1 MNMPDSSRRIDR
13 VSQLPQ
19 EIAPSR
25 DLWPGIASAIAAQ
38 VERPQG
44 ERSQGEAPPVQPR
57 SRARRFGS
65 WGLGLAAGVALLGVG
80 FLIGRQSPDTRAPGA
95 EPMLAVSFEPGESYR
110 KARAAQLEQLPKKL
124 AALSPE
130 SRQQVLASLE
140 TLRRSLDDIRK
151 ALGEDP
157 ANLLLQSMLVNTYQ
171 EEMRVLTTVNEA
183 GAAGQEI

>member
-1 MNMPDSSRRIDR
+1 MTIPDSSRRIDR

-19 EIAPSR
+19 DVAPAR
-25 DLWPGIASAIAAQ
+25 DLWPAIASAIAT
-38 VERPQG
+38 QG
-44 ERSQGEAPPVQPR
+44 EPPQPQVLSQPPQRR
-57 SRARRFGS
+57 SRTLAGT

-80 FLIGRQSPDTRAPGA
+80 FLIGRQTPDTVAPA
-95 EPMLAVSFEPGESYR
+95 TQPMLAVSFEPGESYQ
-110 KARAAQLEQLPKKL
+110 KARAAQLEQLPAKL

-130 SRQQVLASLE
+130 SRRQVLASLE

>member
-1 MNMPDSSRRIDR
+1 MNTPDSSRRVDR

-19 EIAPSR
+19 DIAPAR
-25 DLWPGIASAIAAQ
+25 DLWPAIASTMASNLSAQ
-38 VERPQG
+38 TEQSQPIVEPQ
-44 ERSQGEAPPVQPR
+44 QP
-57 SRARRFGS
+57 SRRFGA

-80 FLIGRQSPDTRAPGA
+80 FLIGRQTPDALAPVTP
-95 EPMLAVSFEPGESYR
+95 PMVAVSFEPGESYQ
-110 KARAAQLEQLPKKL
+110 KARAAQLEQLPARL

-130 SRQQVLASLE
+130 SRRQVLASLE

-183 GAAGQEI
+183 GSAGQEI

>member
-1 MNMPDSSRRIDR
+1 MNTPDSSRRIDR

-19 EIAPSR
+19 DIAPAR
-25 DLWPGIASAIAAQ
+25 DLWPAIAAQ
-38 VERPQG
+38 LGSAE
-44 ERSQGEAPPVQPR
+44 SAPAAPAP
-57 SRARRFGS
+57 SRRRFGRWS
-65 WGLGLAAGVALLGVG
+65 LGIAAGVALLGVG
-80 FLIGRQSPDTRAPGA
+80 FLIGRQTPDALAPVTP
-95 EPMLAVSFEPGESYR
+95 PMVAVSFEPGESYQ
-110 KARAAQLEQLPKKL
+110 KARAAQLEQLPARL

-130 SRQQVLASLE
+130 SRRQVLASLE

-183 GAAGQEI
+183 GSAGQEI